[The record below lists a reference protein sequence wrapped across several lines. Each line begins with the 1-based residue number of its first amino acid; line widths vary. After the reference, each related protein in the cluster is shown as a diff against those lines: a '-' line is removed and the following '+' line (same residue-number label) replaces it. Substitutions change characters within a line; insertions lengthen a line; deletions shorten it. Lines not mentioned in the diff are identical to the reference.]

1 MFGCRLMDYGRCGSQ
16 YSKDEVVTM
25 QAAAM
30 ASATH
35 LCLTSS
41 LQRSCQNSVLHTIL
55 DMLEVIEETNHVV
68 IFSRTCNQLLGLL
81 LKALLLEE
89 QLLEGLLLQGLLLHD
104 LPKKNKKSVF
114 AKIHWNWTNS

>member
-16 YSKDEVVTM
+16 YSKEEVANM

-68 IFSRTCNQLLGLL
+68 IFSRTCNQLLALL
-81 LKALLLEE
+81 LKALLLEG
-89 QLLEGLLLQGLLLHD
+89 QLLEEQLLQGLLLHD
-104 LPKKNKKSVF
+104 LQKKKS
-114 AKIHWNWTNS
+114 KICFCKNTLELDS